1 LNVNDLISQYSDS
14 KPATNASARQE
25 NLPSAPNVSTSQRTA
40 KQPDL
45 TAKSQVP
52 SLGSSTKVTTPVKN
66 GNQLGHNSNG
76 KAFGG
81 RHHSNGS
88 VSETSEGEILE
99 DAPTR
104 LMQPP
109 KPKETQPDLT
119 KIKGDEHPFRNPR
132 DDQATKPLYSRDSRD
147 DSPPRRPPPTNPKAQ
162 AQRIRDERRES
173 FDPRSDQ
180 RSQPEYKSERKQYP
194 EPEKRT
200 YLRRNS
206 RDEEYRRT
214 EPIAES
220 PREEFN
226 RPVKER
232 EQNPPTLNDILPIDD
247 DLREWLDITGYHNA
261 PYRNKILNRRRAI
274 AALDAQRDKLLA
286 EMEAEE
292 RGGLPVVIRNQTP
305 ASSMLPP
312 PIPNKLGGRIEP
324 PLTSAGNSTVDTQHD
339 RVISNKR
346 PYSDVQDPR
355 DEPIGGKFARVDDR
369 PSSQRAKEEDEVGFR
384 RPRIKEEEEEYRR
397 PHSSGF
403 DGARRPSIDLRDNR
417 YEVRGRSRERE
428 SSPGRRTYENRPA
441 TRSRPYDDDLP
452 YRDERPYEIHG
463 SYKGK
468 AYDPSYRGRGR
479 GRARDNPYDRHPQ
492 DSDSKNEPGFG
503 SRIANGRPYKDPR
516 SFDRGGKGGP

>member
-1 LNVNDLISQYSDS
+1 MS
-14 KPATNASARQE
+14 
-25 NLPSAPNVSTSQRTA
+25 
-40 KQPDL
+40 
-45 TAKSQVP
+45 
-52 SLGSSTKVTTPVKN
+52 
-66 GNQLGHNSNG
+66 
-76 KAFGG
+76 
-81 RHHSNGS
+81 
-88 VSETSEGEILE
+88 
-99 DAPTR
+99 
-104 LMQPP
+104 
-109 KPKETQPDLT
+109 
-119 KIKGDEHPFRNPR
+119 
-132 DDQATKPLYSRDSRD
+132 
-147 DSPPRRPPPTNPKAQ
+147 
-162 AQRIRDERRES
+162 S

-194 EPEKRT
+194 EPEKRI

-232 EQNPPTLNDILPIDD
+232 EQKPPTLNDILPIDD

-261 PYRNKILNRRRAI
+261 PYRSKILNRRRAI

-292 RGGLPVVIRNQTP
+292 RGGLPVVIRHQTP

-339 RVISNKR
+339 RVVSNKR

-384 RPRIKEEEEEYRR
+384 RPRIKEEEDEYRR

-428 SSPGRRTYENRPA
+428 PSPGRRTYENRPA